1 VEDIENKIKEKE
13 QEIATVKEKKK
24 VNEDNISKILDKIS

>member
-1 VEDIENKIKEKE
+1 VEEIENKIKEKE
-13 QEIATVKEKKK
+13 QEIATAKEKKK

>member
-13 QEIATVKEKKK
+13 QEIATAKEKKK